1 MRTNPIKRGGL
12 PFVLA
17 FVVHLGTASES
28 GTNPNELLL
37 DEIKYSLL
45 SQSLEAGL
53 SISSAGFIDST
64 GKLVE
69 STYFRTDSSIDG
81 LRNKRLV
88 ERRKNSTPAVERFL
102 ESFSQGKNECSSQSN
117 KYRSE
122 INVLFRGNNWGS
134 STDSTLK
141 PEIEDLISTALSNKI
156 GRSPTWYSTRD
167 PQDIELVDTT
177 QYFSAVSPQNKD
189 TRSSRYVIQVNM
201 VTDRG
206 NTPVL
211 QGLQTIRS
219 AGTSFLL
226 ATTNSQLVSSI
237 IRKDTSSPFKVTVE
251 LSFIDSLN
259 GIELASHEIQF
270 YTSSSTHNLMPRRLN
285 SANRGVV
292 SQGVDQFLG
301 ILEEARGCDYEET
314 PITIDKNYEAAGV
327 TWVRINK
334 GSAAG
339 IRLDD
344 RFILSSNRLNHRQLL
359 LNPEVLESI
368 VIGEVKELNY
378 HNSVIEVIAG
388 EASSPFVSAIPF

>member
-1 MRTNPIKRGGL
+1 MRTYTIKRGGL

-17 FVVHLGTASES
+17 FAVHLGTASES

-45 SQSLEAGL
+45 SQALEAGL

-64 GKLVE
+64 GKLIE
-69 STYFRTDSSIDG
+69 STYFRADSSIDG

-102 ESFSQGKNECSSQSN
+102 ESFSQGRNECSSQNN

-122 INVLFRGNNWGS
+122 INVLFEENNWGS

-141 PEIEDLISTALSNKI
+141 LEIDEVVSTALSNEI
-156 GRSPTWYSTRD
+156 GRSPTWYSTRG
-167 PQDIELVDTT
+167 PQDTELVDTT
-177 QYFSAVSPQNKD
+177 QYFAAVSPQNKD
-189 TRSSRYVIQVNM
+189 TRASRYVIQVNI

-206 NTPVL
+206 NPPVL

-219 AGTSFLL
+219 AGASFLL
-226 ATTNSQLVSSI
+226 STINSQLVSSL
-237 IRKDTSSPFKVTVE
+237 IRRDASSPFKVTVE
-251 LSFIDSLN
+251 LSFVDSLN
-259 GIELASHEIQF
+259 GIELASHDIQF

-285 SANRGVV
+285 SSNREVL
-292 SQGVDQFLG
+292 SQGLDKFLE
-301 ILEEARGCDYEET
+301 ILEKARDCNFEET

-344 RFILSSNRLNHRQLL
+344 RFILSSNRLNHRQML
-359 LNPEVLESI
+359 LNPEVLQSI

-388 EASSPFVSAIPF
+388 EASSPFLAAIPF

>member
-1 MRTNPIKRGGL
+1 MRTYPIKRGGL
-12 PFVLA
+12 PFILA
-17 FVVHLGTASES
+17 FAVHLGTASES
-28 GTNPNELLL
+28 VTNPDELLL

-122 INVLFRGNNWGS
+122 INVLFKGNNWGS

-156 GRSPTWYSTRD
+156 DRSPTWYSTRD

-177 QYFSAVSPQNKD
+177 RYFSAVSPQNKD

-226 ATTNSQLVSSI
+226 ATTNSQLVSSL

-285 SANRGVV
+285 SANRGVL

-344 RFILSSNRLNHRQLL
+344 RFILSSNRLNHRQQL

-378 HNSVIEVIAG
+378 HNSVIEFIAG
-388 EASSPFVSAIPF
+388 EASSPFLAAIPF

>member
-1 MRTNPIKRGGL
+1 M
-12 PFVLA
+12 
-17 FVVHLGTASES
+17 
-28 GTNPNELLL
+28 
-37 DEIKYSLL
+37 
-45 SQSLEAGL
+45 
-53 SISSAGFIDST
+53 
-64 GKLVE
+64 
-69 STYFRTDSSIDG
+69 
-81 LRNKRLV
+81 
-88 ERRKNSTPAVERFL
+88 
-102 ESFSQGKNECSSQSN
+102 
-117 KYRSE
+117 
-122 INVLFRGNNWGS
+122 
-134 STDSTLK
+134 
-141 PEIEDLISTALSNKI
+141 
-156 GRSPTWYSTRD
+156 
-167 PQDIELVDTT
+167 
-177 QYFSAVSPQNKD
+177 
-189 TRSSRYVIQVNM
+189 IQVNM

-226 ATTNSQLVSSI
+226 ATTNSQLVSSL

-285 SANRGVV
+285 SANRGVL
-292 SQGVDQFLG
+292 SQGVDQFLR

-388 EASSPFVSAIPF
+388 EASSPFLAAIPF